1 MSHSLHLYFFAH
13 YIKLLLIMNIAIY
26 YVLAV
31 LAGVL
36 AGALI
41 TYLFGRFPDKWL
53 QDYGVTPEDP
63 DYRPSKRMRPFPE
76 GLIAAVFCAAAYV
89 VTIYFCKSC
98 YIDEFRPMHLAVI
111 VLVIPAL
118 MLVMMADK
126 LNRIIPDQFSIY
138 IAACGV
144 LSVAA
149 EVLEGSIWF
158 SPDAKWWMLVLNKVI
173 ASLVGG
179 GVIWLIGFLSI
190 TFLGKEG
197 MGMGDMWLLFATG
210 LITGCYGLVVLI
222 YVSIFSAVLFAVPL
236 LIRKFKRVS
245 AEKKRIANA
254 ENPREEKLK
263 IQREKAAIHF
273 AEDPDYMAF
282 GPFLALGCA
291 VFVVMEPF
299 FFEKMFMTINLF
311 GVYF

>member
-1 MSHSLHLYFFAH
+1 
-13 YIKLLLIMNIAIY
+13 MNIAIW

-31 LAGVL
+31 VAGVA

-41 TYLFGRFPDKWL
+41 TYLFGIIPDKWL

-63 DYRPSKRMRPFPE
+63 KYRPSKRMRPFPE
-76 GLIAAVFCAAAYV
+76 GLIAAVFCAVSYCVA
-89 VTIYFCKSC
+89 IFFCHAD
-98 YIDEFRPMHLAVI
+98 YINNFKPMHLAVI
-111 VLVIPAL
+111 FLVIPAL

-126 LNRIIPDQFSIY
+126 LNRIIPDQFTMY
-138 IAACGV
+138 IGLCGI
-144 LSVAA
+144 LSVLADIF
-149 EVLEGSIWF
+149 EGSVWF
-158 SPDAKWWMLVLNKVI
+158 SPDAHWWVPLLNKVI
-173 ASLVGG
+173 ASLIGG
-179 GVIWLIGFLSI
+179 GFIWLTGSLSM

-197 MGMGDMWLLFATG
+197 MGMGDVWLLIATG
-210 LITGCYGLVVLI
+210 LITGCYGFVVLI
-222 YVSIFSAVLFAVPL
+222 YVAIFAALFFAIPKLV
-236 LIRKFKRVS
+236 RKIKRIS
-245 AEKKRIANA
+245 AENKRIKQA

-273 AEDPDYMAF
+273 AEDPDYLAF

-299 FFEKMFMTINLF
+299 FFDKMFMTMMLF